1 MFIGG
6 VALLVA
12 FCFIEQ
18 RVKEP
23 MFQLNLFRI
32 RAFTAGNIAQFM
44 SALARGGFMLMLTIW
59 LQGIWLPL
67 HGFDFERTP
76 LWAGICM
83 LPSSIGILLLGPL
96 SGRLSDRYGARLLA
110 TLAMILTAVGFALLL
125 TLPVDFNYPLFA
137 AVIFLD
143 GMSIGMFMSP
153 NIAAVMNSLP
163 PEHRGA
169 GSGMRA
175 TVMNIGNPISM
186 AIIFSLM
193 VVGLNASMPAAMYNG
208 LVQNGIPTQIAYQIA
223 NAPPVGYLFASF
235 LGFNPL
241 KTLIPA
247 SVLNS
252 LTAQQVATITSRAFF
267 PQLIDTAFHRGLVEV
282 LIFSIIM
289 CLIGAAASWVRGG
302 KYVYH
307 EHPKS

>member
-1 MFIGG
+1 
-6 VALLVA
+6 
-12 FCFIEQ
+12 
-18 RVKEP
+18 
-23 MFQLNLFRI
+23 
-32 RAFTAGNIAQFM
+32 
-44 SALARGGFMLMLTIW
+44 
-59 LQGIWLPL
+59 
-67 HGFDFERTP
+67 
-76 LWAGICM
+76 
-83 LPSSIGILLLGPL
+83 
-96 SGRLSDRYGARLLA
+96 
-110 TLAMILTAVGFALLL
+110 
-125 TLPVDFNYPLFA
+125 
-137 AVIFLD
+137 
-143 GMSIGMFMSP
+143 
-153 NIAAVMNSLP
+153 
-163 PEHRGA
+163 
-169 GSGMRA
+169 
-175 TVMNIGNPISM
+175 M

-208 LVQNGIPTQIAYQIA
+208 LVQNGIPTQIAHQIA

-252 LTAQQVATITSRAFF
+252 LPAQQVATITSRAFF